1 MEQTKGKEKEIKVLN
16 LVLMALAG
24 LCVLVALWAVVDD
37 GFKAGTDDLFL
48 ILTALLLA
56 LLFAIPTLLWARSTG
71 KLKELFGVDDEPVA
85 HAEVAH
91 EAEHAQAH
99 AHGGTN
105 KANVIVWGGLLALTA
120 VEVYLGY
127 KQIDH
132 LLMLIILMLLS
143 IVKAALIVAY
153 FMHLKF
159 ERLSLVLTIVPT
171 LIILFCLFAI
181 FFPDSNR
188 LHTMRPEEPA
198 MQVEQAAEAEH

>member
-85 HAEVAH
+85 HAELAH

-99 AHGGTN
+99 AHG
-105 KANVIVWGGLLALTA
+105 
-120 VEVYLGY
+120 
-127 KQIDH
+127 
-132 LLMLIILMLLS
+132 
-143 IVKAALIVAY
+143 
-153 FMHLKF
+153 
-159 ERLSLVLTIVPT
+159 
-171 LIILFCLFAI
+171 
-181 FFPDSNR
+181 
-188 LHTMRPEEPA
+188 
-198 MQVEQAAEAEH
+198 

>member
-1 MEQTKGKEKEIKVLN
+1 MQQTKGKQKEIKVLN
-16 LVLMALAG
+16 LILIGLAG

-56 LLFAIPTLLWARSTG
+56 LMFAAPAFLWARSTG
-71 KLKELFGVDDEPVA
+71 MLHNLFGVDDEPET
-85 HAEVAH
+85 HAEAAH
-91 EAEHAQAH
+91 EAEH

-105 KANVIVWGGLLALTA
+105 KENVIVWGGLLGLTA
-120 VEVYLGY
+120 IEVFLAYIHIN
-127 KQIDH
+127 QM
-132 LLMLIILMLLS
+132 LMLIILMLLS

-171 LIILFCLFAI
+171 LIVLFCLFAI

-188 LHTMRPEEPA
+188 LHKMRPGEPA
-198 MQVEQAAEAEH
+198 MQSEHSEEAEK